1 MNKLSKTIG
10 SARPNSL
17 ARTLLVL
24 AMIAFI
30 VSILITSVEFCAKDS
45 KWLRNEYIKLD
56 ISEYSGMSVDDMCSA
71 FTTMVDF
78 MTGKSDSMSV
88 KVECFGYEIEMFND
102 REIEHM
108 YDVRELYSNVMHAR
122 TALLIFAAV
131 GTAVFI
137 CTEKTDKL
145 YRICRYFL
153 ICLAAVVAAIVLIC
167 IWAALDFSDFWM
179 LFHIIFLDIE
189 GSVFDPAISR
199 MIRICPEKLFFDM
212 VIRIFTISLGA
223 CIAIAGVMSVY
234 LLIRSKRKKAA
245 L

>member
-17 ARTLLVL
+17 ARALLAL
-24 AMIAFI
+24 AMVALI

-45 KWLRNEYIKLD
+45 KWLRNEYLKLD
-56 ISEYSGMSVDDMCSA
+56 ISEYTGMSVDDMCSA
-71 FTTMVDF
+71 FTTMVNF

-88 KVECFGYEIEMFND
+88 KVECFGYEVEMYD
-102 REIEHM
+102 EREIEHM
-108 YDVRELYSNVMHAR
+108 YDVRELYSNVIHAR
-122 TALLIFAAV
+122 TALIILAAF

-137 CTEKTDKL
+137 CTEKSDRL

-153 ICLAAVVAAIVLIC
+153 ISLAAVVAAIVLIC
-167 IWAALDFSDFWM
+167 VWAVLDFSNFWIV
-179 LFHIIFLDIE
+179 FHIIFLDIE

-212 VIRIFTISLGA
+212 IIRIFTIGLGVCMLVA
-223 CIAIAGVMSVY
+223 VVMGVY
-234 LLIRSKRKKAA
+234 LLIRRKNKKAY
-245 L
+245 